1 MTDYGEL
8 AQKLSNQRSLADSA
22 QEAGAERG
30 VDAAAIYER
39 VKVHASDE
47 IEKAKE
53 MDVTGTPTM
62 FVNGRRIPNSVEWTG
77 LKATIDN
84 EIEYQKTAKNAGEDC
99 GCETKL
105 AVPGLP
111 STATSPIKKQ

>member
-1 MTDYGEL
+1 
-8 AQKLSNQRSLADSA
+8 
-22 QEAGAERG
+22 
-30 VDAAAIYER
+30 
-39 VKVHASDE
+39 
-47 IEKAKE
+47 
-53 MDVTGTPTM
+53 
-62 FVNGRRIPNSVEWTG
+62 VEWTG